1 MSVQIVAEIAQA
13 HDGSLGTALA
23 YVDAVAAAGADVVKF
38 QTHIAAAE
46 STPRE
51 PWRVRFSPQD
61 ETRYDYWRR
70 MEFTEAQWGAL
81 RQRAD
86 AAGVGFV
93 SSAFSSEAFALLSRV
108 GVDAWKV
115 ASGEVTNTPLLT
127 RMAASGSP
135 VWISSGMSDLADL
148 DRAVTLARG
157 HGAAVTVFQ
166 CTSMYPTPPEHV
178 GLNILTELR
187 ARFPDCRVGLSD
199 HSGTIFPSLAAVA
212 LGADVVEVHVCFSR
226 AGFGPDV
233 PASITLEELRE
244 LVRGVRFLERA
255 RAHPVDKDAMA
266 VELKPLRELFTK
278 SVVAAEALSAGTVLT
293 HAHLAL
299 KKPGTG
305 LPPEHLEGLVGRR
318 LAVAVAKDTMLAAE
332 HLAE

>member
-1 MSVQIVAEIAQA
+1 MSVKVVAEIAQA

-46 STPRE
+46 STPQE

-70 MEFTEAQWGAL
+70 MEFSEAQWGML

-86 AAGVGFV
+86 AVGIGFV
-93 SSAFSSEAFALLSRV
+93 SSAFSPEAFDLLSRV

-127 RMAASGSP
+127 RMAASGTP
-135 VWISSGMSDLADL
+135 VWISSGMSPMGDLE
-148 DRAVTLARG
+148 RAVALAGG
-157 HGAAVTVFQ
+157 HGAPVTVFQ

-178 GLNILTELR
+178 GLNVLTELR
-187 ARFPDCRVGLSD
+187 SRFPECQVGLSD
-199 HSGTIFPSLAAVA
+199 HSGTIFPGLAAVA

-233 PASITLEELRE
+233 PASVTIEELGE
-244 LVRGVRFLERA
+244 LVRGIRFLERT
-255 RAHPVDKDAMA
+255 RAHPVDKDGMA
-266 VELKPLRELFTK
+266 SDLAPLRELFTK
-278 SVVAAEALSAGTVLT
+278 SVVAAQPLPAGTVLAPT
-293 HAHLAL
+293 HLAL

-305 LPPEHLEGLVGRR
+305 YPPEALDQLVGRT
-318 LAVAVAKDTMLAAE
+318 LSVDVAQDTMIARE
-332 HLAE
+332 HLSE